1 MMAVIIVWVCEAVKV
16 WLSAAV
22 YCCFTDGRVSD
33 FGDLGFWLFY
43 FALFFLFSSFFL
55 FQFFL

>member
-1 MMAVIIVWVCEAVKV
+1 MAVIVVWVCEAVKV

-22 YCCFTDGRVSD
+22 CCCFTDGRVSD

-43 FALFFLFSSFFL
+43 FALFFIF
-55 FQFFL
+55 